1 MATMPCRLAL
11 VGGALAA
18 IVAASA
24 AAQTT
29 PPIYRYV
36 DPSGRVIYSDH
47 VPPPNA
53 KNVEAKRLTQNYIE
67 TDKMSLEAKQAR
79 DRFPVT
85 LYTFNCGD
93 VCDKAE
99 ALLNRRGVPFSRRRR
114 EGSERRGPVE
124 ESERRR
130 PGAGAAGR
138 RQADRQGLQR
148 NALAGVARRRRLSEG
163 ADATSPAAIAGGR
176 QGCRH
181 YHRPHACHA
190 GACRA
195 RSAGGRRISEALG
208 ACRIE
213 GRELERQLAQRS
225 LAAAARMAGVGR
237 A

>member
-18 IVAASA
+18 IVAAST

-99 ALLNRRGVPFSRRRR
+99 ALLNRRGVPFRVVDVKDQKGVDQLKKASGDVQVPVLQAGDKLIAR
-114 EGSERRGPVE
+114 GFSETRWQALLDDAGYPKAPPRKVAAKAAEPV
-124 ESERRR
+124 
-130 PGAGAAGR
+130 AA
-138 RQADRQGLQR
+138 AP
-148 NALAGVARRRRLSEG
+148 SSP
-163 ADATSPAAIAGGR
+163 SPAAPSPMPSPDA
-176 QGCRH
+176 
-181 YHRPHACHA
+181 
-190 GACRA
+190 
-195 RSAGGRRISEALG
+195 
-208 ACRIE
+208 
-213 GRELERQLAQRS
+213 AQAMPVPGS
-225 LAAAARMAGVGR
+225 GYPKQ
-237 A
+237 

>member
-11 VGGALAA
+11 VGGPLAG
-18 IVAASA
+18 IVASSA

-99 ALLNRRGVPFSRRRR
+99 ALLNRRGVPFRVVDVKDQKGVDQLRKASGDVQVPVLQAGDKLIAR
-114 EGSERRGPVE
+114 GFSETRWQALLDDAGYPKAPTP
-124 ESERRR
+124 RR
-130 PGAGAAGR
+130 PQQSLAVGKDAGTITAPTPATPAPAAPAAPAAG
-138 RQADRQGLQR
+138 GYPKL
-148 NALAGVARRRRLSEG
+148 
-163 ADATSPAAIAGGR
+163 
-176 QGCRH
+176 
-181 YHRPHACHA
+181 
-190 GACRA
+190 
-195 RSAGGRRISEALG
+195 
-208 ACRIE
+208 
-213 GRELERQLAQRS
+213 
-225 LAAAARMAGVGR
+225 
-237 A
+237 